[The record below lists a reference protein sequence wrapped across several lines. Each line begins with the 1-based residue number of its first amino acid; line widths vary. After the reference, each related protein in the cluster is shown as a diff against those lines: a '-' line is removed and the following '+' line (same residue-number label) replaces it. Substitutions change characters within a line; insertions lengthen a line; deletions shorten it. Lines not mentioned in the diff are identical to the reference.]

1 MERDAREFD
10 SLIPDQYDAF
20 VYLANAVRFNGVY
33 DVVVAP
39 HPVKV
44 GGPGQYRIDTPNRE

>member
-44 GGPGQYRIDTPNRE
+44 GGPGQYRIGTPNRE